1 MELRHLRYFVAVAEE
16 RHFGR
21 AAARLHMAQPPLS
34 QQIRQLETELG
45 VSLLTRSTRKVELT
59 PAGVVF
65 LERARAIIESL
76 RTAALDAARAADG
89 EVGHLAVGFTG
100 SATYELLPAVARA
113 MAAALPGV
121 TLEVRGEL
129 LTAQQVALLEDGTL
143 DVAFLRPPVRTAALE
158 VAVFRTEPLV
168 AALPAEHPLARGST
182 VAISALAAEPFVSF
196 PDKNRSVVHDAALD
210 ACRRASFAPRVVQ
223 EVAETS
229 TAIAAVAGGIGVAL
243 MPASVRHLHID
254 GACYRPLSGTD
265 AGVELA
271 VAHRRGDDGPTLRR
285 FLALLPAMLDE
296 HRPSI
301 SPESQ
306 SSPGSVFP

>member
-34 QQIRQLETELG
+34 QQIRQLEAELG

-65 LERARAIIESL
+65 LDRARAIVESF
-76 RTAALDAARAADG
+76 RTAAVDAVRAAAG
-89 EVGHLAVGFTG
+89 EVGYLAVGFTG
-100 SATYELLPAVARA
+100 SATYELLPAVARV
-113 MAAALPGV
+113 MAAMLPDV

-129 LTAQQVALLEDGTL
+129 LTAQQVAGLEDGTL
-143 DVAFLRPPVRTAALE
+143 DVAFLRPPVRSATLE

-168 AALPAEHPLARGST
+168 VALPEGHPLALQDR
-182 VAISALAAEPFVSF
+182 VAIIALAEEPFVSF

-210 ACRRASFAPRVVQ
+210 ACRRAGFAPQVVQ

-229 TAIAAVAGGIGVAL
+229 TLVAAVAGGIGVAL
-243 MPASVRHLHID
+243 VPASARYLRVE
-254 GACYRPLSGTD
+254 GACYRPLTGTE

-271 VAHRRGDDGPTLRR
+271 VAHRRADDGPVLRR
-285 FLALLPAMLDE
+285 FLALLPTVLDP
-296 HRPSI
+296 HRASV
-301 SPESQ
+301 SPTS
-306 SSPGSVFP
+306 